1 MRGMKEERGASAVE
15 FAIVASLL
23 FVILFGIIQFGM
35 AYNRSQGLEAASR
48 EGARLAA
55 TDATFSEIQTRVQNA
70 QSLFIGTD
78 VQVTTNPATSG
89 SQKPCQIA
97 GIGALVTVTAT
108 VPPSASYAITIPI
121 WGNQQ
126 INYTAS
132 GIFRCE
138 RSS

>member
-1 MRGMKEERGASAVE
+1 MRGMSEEQGASAVE

-55 TDATFSEIQTRVQNA
+55 TDATYNEIQARVQAA
-70 QSLFIGTD
+70 QSLFVGTD
-78 VQVTTNPATSG
+78 VTVSTAPASTG

-97 GIGALVTVTAT
+97 GIGGLVTVTAT
-108 VPPSASYAITIPI
+108 VPPSAKYAISIPL

-132 GIFRCE
+132 GVFRCE
-138 RSS
+138 RAS